1 MNQNIDQSIDEQASL
16 ITKDSSYRRKS
27 QLYQQDINVLGRSF
41 VSSGSYFQT
50 LNNKKSNVNN
60 SNVVDNP
67 YHSSN
72 NNDNKGI
79 HKSYNLHKE
88 TALITDT
95 YDQSNKDD
103 NFDVFNDS
111 FKQEDT
117 IDSEINSSSNKTIPF
132 SPISSHLES
141 LYGSL
146 DTASSNDIKKVD
158 VTGPPNYQDIAKFKS
173 ITYCIRQ
180 TTQYFPA
187 AFLGVLLNLLDAL
200 SYGMI
205 VFPITEPVFRDLG
218 PTGLSLFYISSIV
231 SQLCF
236 SMGLSLFGTSIG
248 SEMIE
253 ITPFFHTM
261 AFNNLNFYKNM
272 EKGIEFYQLKIV
284 TTTLVCFVLSS
295 LLTGLVFYS
304 LGALKLGKI
313 VGFFPRHILIGC
325 IGSVG
330 YFLIITGI
338 EVSLKI
344 PKFSYNYKFW
354 IDLLPTDYNW
364 GKLLLPIL
372 LTITLI
378 FSQKKFNNNS
388 LVLPT
393 FYVGSLIFFHFIVAL
408 MPNLSLPLL
417 RKHGWIFSTTNDD
430 MTASANALD
439 IGDSWYSFYT
449 LFNFKNV
456 NWYLVFKNTPTMLAL
471 AFFGILHVPINVPAL
486 AVTLGCD
493 KYDVDQELIA
503 HGWSNFLSG
512 LFGSI
517 PNYLVYTN
525 SVLFIRAGADSRFAG
540 ILLAVL
546 TAIIM
551 FIGPSII
558 GFIPICV
565 VGSLIF
571 LLGYELLKESLKD
584 TFGIL
589 SSFEYLTVLLI
600 IITSAVFDFVMGIF
614 VGLIIACFHFLV
626 NSANLPSIQSEYD
639 GTQLQSTVNRN
650 SYQTELLNKVGDQ
663 IYILKL
669 QNLLF
674 FGTILSIEQKIN
686 IMLERE
692 GKSGVIKYLILDF
705 KNIKTDQIDYSA
717 AEGFNRIKRFV
728 SSKNITLII
737 SSIKETDTIFKVFN
751 KVGLLEDV
759 ELFDDLNSSLEW
771 CENKYLYQYKLL
783 KNQQLSKTEPKKKDL
798 VIPSIKI
805 NNAYQDQPSGVLSSK
820 MFANTPR
827 NDMFVKAAK
836 NVINTETEVGKNL
849 DQVIKKN
856 KIQSSDL
863 IKKKTNEQVTDYC
876 FSLFLQSF
884 KIFIEER
891 DFEKWN
897 TISSY
902 FKRKTLESH
911 EVISND
917 NCVILVE
924 SGLIK
929 ISYSVT
935 ENSTKT
941 ESVYE
946 TLSRKSAY
954 GKITNNYYKIAP
966 EYNDTVYAETK
977 SDIWVLDKESLD
989 LLKRENAD
997 LYIDVLTL
1005 ISALNQYRYKKLLR
1019 FTIAS
1024 S

>member
-1 MNQNIDQSIDEQASL
+1 MSQSNDQTFDENDSL
-16 ITKDSSYRRKS
+16 ISKDNSYIKKS
-27 QLYQQDINVLGRSF
+27 QLYQQDINLLGRSF
-41 VSSGSYFQT
+41 VSSGSYFQS
-50 LNNKKSNVNN
+50 LNNRKASINNTN
-60 SNVVDNP
+60 SNENP
-67 YHSSN
+67 FNIY
-72 NNDNKGI
+72 NDNKNI
-79 HKSYNLHKE
+79 HKPHNLHRE
-88 TALITDT
+88 TALITEDYDDSNDT
-95 YDQSNKDD
+95 SN
-103 NFDVFNDS
+103 NFNDTDT
-111 FKQEDT
+111 FNNDT
-117 IDSEINSSSNKTIPF
+117 IDSHVDTLNKKNLPF

-141 LYGSL
+141 MYGSL
-146 DTASSNDIKKVD
+146 SSCSSTSIENKDI
-158 VTGPPNYQDIAKFKS
+158 TGPPNYHEIKKFKS
-173 ITYCIRQ
+173 LSYCARQ
-180 TTQYFPA
+180 TIKYFPA

-205 VFPITEPVFRDLG
+205 VFPITEPIFKDLG
-218 PTGLSLFYISSIV
+218 PAGLSLFYISSIV

-236 SMGLSLFGTSIG
+236 SAGLSLFGTSIG

-261 AFNNLNFYKNM
+261 AFNNLQFYRNLG
-272 EKGIEFYQLKIV
+272 ENVELYQMNII

-304 LGALKLGKI
+304 LGVLKLGKI

-344 PKFSYNYKFW
+344 PKFSYSYKFW
-354 IDLLPTDYNW
+354 LELLPLDFNW
-364 GKLLLPIL
+364 GKLLLPVL

-378 FSQKKFNNNS
+378 ISQKKFNNNS

-393 FYVGSLIFFHFIVAL
+393 FYVGSLIFFHFVVAL
-408 MPNLSLPLL
+408 MPNLNLPLL
-417 RKHGWIFSTTNDD
+417 RNHGWIFST
-430 MTASANALD
+430 ANTDVNTTSSSLI
-439 IGDSWYSFYT
+439 IGDKWYSFYS
-449 LFNFKNV
+449 LFKFKYI
-456 NWYLVFKNTPTMLAL
+456 NWGLVLKNIPTMTAL

-493 KYDVDQELIA
+493 KYNVDQELIA

-512 LFGSI
+512 LLGSI

-540 ILLAVL
+540 ILLAIL

-551 FIGPSII
+551 FIGPAII

-571 LLGYELLKESLKD
+571 LLGYELLKESLMD
-584 TFGIL
+584 TYNIL
-589 SSFEYLTVLLI
+589 SPFEYLTVLFI
-600 IITSAVFDFVMGIF
+600 IITSAVFDFVMGII

-626 NSANLPSIQSEYD
+626 NSANLPSIQDEYD

-674 FGTILSIEQKIN
+674 FGTILSIEEKIN
-686 IMLERE
+686 IMLDRE
-692 GKSGVIKYLILDF
+692 EKSRIIKYLILDF

-737 SSIKETDTIFKVFN
+737 SSIKETDTIYKVFN

-759 ELFDDLNSSLEW
+759 ELFNDLNSALEW
-771 CENKYLYQYKLL
+771 CENKYLYHYKLL
-783 KNQQLSKTEPKKKDL
+783 KNQQLA
-798 VIPSIKI
+798 KI
-805 NNAYQDQPSGVLSSK
+805 NNDKKEMSIPNIKVNNRDIKTSLGHEPSP

-827 NDMFVKAAK
+827 NDLFFKAAK
-836 NVINTETEVGKNL
+836 NVINSETEVGKNL
-849 DQVIKKN
+849 YQALNKN
-856 KIQSSDL
+856 KAAKQDSLQKNDDQSM
-863 IKKKTNEQVTDYC
+863 NYC

-884 KIFIEER
+884 KAFIEER
-891 DFEKWN
+891 DFDKWSP
-897 TISSY
+897 ISSY
-902 FKRKTLESH
+902 FKKVILNPH
-911 EVISND
+911 EIISND

-935 ENSTKT
+935 ENTTKT

-946 TLSRKSAY
+946 TLAKKSAY

-966 EYNDTVYAETK
+966 EFNDTVYAETE
-977 SDIWVLDKESLD
+977 SEIWILDHENLN
-989 LLKRENAD
+989 LLKEDNAH
-997 LYIDVLTL
+997 LYIEVLTL

>member
-1 MNQNIDQSIDEQASL
+1 MMNQSDQTFDENDSL

-27 QLYQQDINVLGRSF
+27 QLYQQDINLLGRSF
-41 VSSGSYFQT
+41 VSSGSYFQS
-50 LNNKKSNVNN
+50 LNNRKTSINN
-60 SNVVDNP
+60 STENP
-67 YHSSN
+67 FN
-72 NNDNKGI
+72 FNDNKNI
-79 HKSYNLHKE
+79 HQPHTLHKE
-88 TALITDT
+88 TAFITEDYEDSNVLNDT
-95 YDQSNKDD
+95 ET
-103 NFDVFNDS
+103 FNN
-111 FKQEDT
+111 DT
-117 IDSEINSSSNKTIPF
+117 IDSQVDFSNRKNPLFSPVSSN
-132 SPISSHLES
+132 LES
-141 LYGSL
+141 MYGSV
-146 DTASSNDIKKVD
+146 TPCSSASMEEKDI
-158 VTGPPNYQDIAKFKS
+158 TGPPNYHDIKKFKS
-173 ITYCIRQ
+173 LSYCARQ
-180 TTQYFPA
+180 TTKYFPA

-205 VFPITEPVFRDLG
+205 VFPITEPIFKDLG
-218 PTGLSLFYISSIV
+218 PAGLSLFYISSII
-231 SQLCF
+231 SQLCY
-236 SMGLSLFGTSIG
+236 SGGLSLFGTSIG

-261 AFNNLNFYKNM
+261 AFNNLQFYKNLGADV
-272 EKGIEFYQLKIV
+272 ESYQMNII
-284 TTTLVCFVLSS
+284 TTTLICFVLSS
-295 LLTGLVFYS
+295 ILTGLVFYL
-304 LGALKLGKI
+304 LGSLKLGKI

-354 IDLLPTDYNW
+354 ADLLPLDYNW

-372 LTITLI
+372 LTTTLI
-378 FSQKKFNNNS
+378 ISQKKFNNNS
-388 LVLPT
+388 LVLPA
-393 FYVGSLIFFHFIVAL
+393 FYVGCLILFHFVVAL
-408 MPNLSLPLL
+408 MPNLNLPLL
-417 RKHGWIFSTTNDD
+417 RQHGWIFSTANDEVA
-430 MTASANALD
+430 TSSSSI
-439 IGDSWYSFYT
+439 IGDKWYSFYA
-449 LFNFKNV
+449 LFNFKYI
-456 NWYLVFKNTPTMLAL
+456 NWGLVVKNIPTMSAL
-471 AFFGILHVPINVPAL
+471 VFFGILHVPINVPAL

-493 KYDVDQELIA
+493 KYSVDQELIA
-503 HGWSNFLSG
+503 HGWSNFISG
-512 LFGSI
+512 LFGAI

-525 SVLFIRAGADSRFAG
+525 SVLFIRAGADSRYAG
-540 ILLAVL
+540 VLLAIL
-546 TAIIM
+546 TAVVM

-571 LLGYELLKESLKD
+571 LLGYELLKESLMD
-584 TFGIL
+584 TFNIL
-589 SSFEYLTVLLI
+589 SPFEYLTVLFI
-600 IITSAVFDFVMGIF
+600 IITSAVFDFVMGII

-626 NSANLPSIQSEYD
+626 NSANLPSIQDEYD

-650 SYQTELLNKVGDQ
+650 AYQTELLNKVGDQ

-674 FGTILSIEQKIN
+674 FGTILSIEEKIN
-686 IMLERE
+686 IMLDRE
-692 GKSGVIKYLILDF
+692 EKSRIIKYLILDF

-737 SSIKETDTIFKVFN
+737 SSIKETDTIYKVFN

-759 ELFDDLNSSLEW
+759 ELFNDLNSALEW
-771 CENKYLYQYKLL
+771 CENKYLYHYKLL
-783 KNQQLSKTEPKKKDL
+783 KNQQLAKLNVDKKEMSMPNIKVNNKD
-798 VIPSIKI
+798 IKGSLNI
-805 NNAYQDQPSGVLSSK
+805 ASSP

-827 NDMFVKAAK
+827 NDMFYKAAK

-849 DQVIKKN
+849 YQAINKN
-856 KIQSSDL
+856 KSGTSDL
-863 IKKKTNEQVTDYC
+863 LQKNDHQSTNYC
-876 FSLFLQSF
+876 LSLFLQSF
-884 KIFIEER
+884 KTFIEEK
-891 DFEKWN
+891 DFDKWSP
-897 TISSY
+897 ISAY
-902 FKRKTLESH
+902 FKKVTVNPH
-911 EVISND
+911 EIISND

-935 ENSTKT
+935 ENTTKT

-946 TLSRKSAY
+946 TLAKKSAY

-966 EYNDTVYAETK
+966 EFNDTVYAETE
-977 SDIWVLDKESLD
+977 SDIWILDHEKLN
-989 LLKRENAD
+989 LLKKQNAD

-1024 S
+1024 G